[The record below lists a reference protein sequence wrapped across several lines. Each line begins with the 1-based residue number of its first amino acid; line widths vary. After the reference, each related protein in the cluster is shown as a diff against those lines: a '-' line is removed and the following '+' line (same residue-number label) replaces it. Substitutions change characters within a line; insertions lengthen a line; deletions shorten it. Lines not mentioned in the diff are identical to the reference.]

1 MNYTPQ
7 EERWNARSHALGIVL
22 ALVVG
27 IVFFRKSIAIGD
39 AWLVLGIALYLF
51 GMLASYISS
60 TVYHST
66 PLESPRRE
74 EFRRWDHAAIYWFIA
89 GSYSPIMLF
98 PMRHEGAWGWS
109 IFAFVWTAALIGTIA
124 SFRRLKAHSHL
135 ETLCFCLM
143 GHRRVDHRRGRLLH
157 HRRHFLLD
165 SPPIHAHRIPLFR
178 PRRHHLPH
186 PRRLEHF
193 EIEPFT
199 KILSK

>member
-1 MNYTPQ
+1 M
-7 EERWNARSHALGIVL
+7 
-22 ALVVG
+22 
-27 IVFFRKSIAIGD
+27 FFRKSIEIGD
-39 AWLVLGIALYLF
+39 NWLVLGIALYLF
-51 GMLASYISS
+51 GMFASYISS

-98 PMRHEGAWGWS
+98 PMRCEGAWGWS

-143 GHRRVDHRRGRLLH
+143 GLSILVAFKPLLH
-157 HRRHFLLD
+157 CVSTATVAWIIAEGVCYITGAIFYSTRRRFMHTVFHFFVLAGT
-165 SPPIHAHRIPLFR
+165 ICH
-178 PRRHHLPH
+178 
-186 PRRLEHF
+186 
-193 EIEPFT
+193 
-199 KILSK
+199 ILAVWNILK